1 MKLTKLSDGDGPG
14 GCSGKSC
21 PTVYRT
27 DRGSLVVQGYRVT
40 DAVGI
45 DMPDNETIVEIP
57 SDLIKK
63 LVEAG
68 ELS

>member
-21 PTVYRT
+21 PAIYRT
-27 DRGSLVVQGYRVT
+27 DRGSLVVQGYRVS
-40 DAVGI
+40 DRVDI
-45 DMPDNETIVEIP
+45 DVPDSETIVEIP
-57 SDLIKK
+57 SDLISR

>member
-1 MKLTKLSDGDGPG
+1 MELRKLGPD

-21 PTVYRT
+21 PAVYQT

-40 DAVGI
+40 DPVGI
-45 DMPDNETIVEIP
+45 DVPDSETIVEIP
-57 SDLIKK
+57 SDLLKK

>member
-1 MKLTKLSDGDGPG
+1 MKLTLLVGGPD

-27 DRGSLVVQGYRVT
+27 DRDTLVVQGYRVA
-40 DAVGI
+40 DEHGLDV
-45 DMPDNETIVEIP
+45 PENETIVEIP
-57 SDLIKK
+57 SALIKQ

-68 ELS
+68 QLS

>member
-1 MKLTKLSDGDGPG
+1 MELRKLGSD

-21 PTVYRT
+21 PAVYQT

-40 DAVGI
+40 DPVGI
-45 DMPDNETIVEIP
+45 SIPDNETIVEIP
-57 SDLIKK
+57 SDLLKK

>member
-14 GCSGKSC
+14 ACSGKHC
-21 PTVYRT
+21 PAVYRT
-27 DRGSLVVQGYRVT
+27 DRGSLVVQGYRVA
-40 DAVGI
+40 DAVSI
-45 DMPDNETIVEIP
+45 DIPDNETIVEIP

-63 LVEAG
+63 LVKAG